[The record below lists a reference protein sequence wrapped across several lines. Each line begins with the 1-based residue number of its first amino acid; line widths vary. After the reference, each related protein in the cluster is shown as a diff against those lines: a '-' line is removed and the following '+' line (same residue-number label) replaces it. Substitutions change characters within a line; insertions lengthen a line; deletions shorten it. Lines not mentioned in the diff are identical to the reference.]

1 MEVQSRVICGT
12 YYFYINKKIMAESI
26 LTLKDVAVYQQEN
39 LILNDI
45 TLEVQRGEFVYLIG
59 KTGSGKSSFMKTL
72 YADLPLKEGNGRIV
86 GFNLKTLEE
95 KDIPFLR
102 RKLGIVF
109 QDFKLL
115 PDRTINRNLQF
126 VLKATGWKDP
136 DAMNTRIEEVLA
148 KVGMKTKGFKFPHEL
163 SGGEQQRVAIA
174 RALLNEPE
182 LILADEPTGNLDPQ
196 TSVEVMKVLQ
206 EINKAGNTILM
217 ATHDYALLLKYPSKT
232 LKCDGQK
239 VFEVIQKAV

>member
-1 MEVQSRVICGT
+1 MPETIVKLQ
-12 YYFYINKKIMAESI
+12 
-26 LTLKDVAVYQQEN
+26 DVAVFQNEN
-39 LILNDI
+39 MVLNNID
-45 TLEVQRGEFVYLIG
+45 LEVKKGEFVYVIG

-72 YADLPLKEGNGRIV
+72 YADLPLKQGNGNV
-86 GFNLKTLEE
+86 VDFDLKTMKE
-95 KDIPFLR
+95 KDIPYLR

-115 PDRTINRNLQF
+115 PDRNINNNLKF
-126 VLKATGWKDP
+126 VLKATGWTDP
-136 DAMNTRIEEVLA
+136 KKMDDKIEEVLD

-163 SGGEQQRVAIA
+163 SGGEQQRIAIA
-174 RALLNEPE
+174 RALLNDPE

-206 EINKAGNTILM
+206 DINQNGRTIIM
-217 ATHDYALLLKYPSKT
+217 ATHDYALILKYPHKT
-232 LKCDGQK
+232 LKCDGSK

>member
-1 MEVQSRVICGT
+1 MS
-12 YYFYINKKIMAESI
+12 ESI
-26 LTLKDVAVYQQEN
+26 VNLKDVAVFQKDSMV
-39 LILNDI
+39 LNDI
-45 TLEVQRGEFVYLIG
+45 TLEVKKGEFVYLIG
-59 KTGSGKSSFMKTL
+59 KTGSGKSSLMKTL
-72 YADLPLKEGNGRIV
+72 YADLPLLEGHGRIV

-115 PDRTINRNLQF
+115 PDRNINRNLMF

-136 DAMNTRIEEVLA
+136 AKMDAQIEDVLD

-163 SGGEQQRVAIA
+163 SGGEQQRIAIA
-174 RALLNEPE
+174 RALLNDPE

-206 EINKAGNTILM
+206 EINKTGRTILM

-232 LKCDGQK
+232 LKCDGAK